1 MRWGGSCVCILMA
14 CADASEADQVG
25 RQLLK
30 LNSGC
35 LVTYR
40 RAQDLMYNAP
50 MGKVAL
56 VILGTNESSS
66 TLGRI
71 LKWLRKRWPNC
82 PLTVVGDNGGGEQEL
97 TARIGG
103 ALYLTRPVRAQQWSE
118 LLAHVLRLDDR
129 EVYIEGDR
137 DLAARPTHDD

>member
-97 TARIGG
+97 TARMGG

-118 LLAHVLRLDDR
+118 LLSHVLRLDDR
-129 EVYIEGDR
+129 EVHIEGHR
-137 DLAARPTHDD
+137 DLAARPTRDD